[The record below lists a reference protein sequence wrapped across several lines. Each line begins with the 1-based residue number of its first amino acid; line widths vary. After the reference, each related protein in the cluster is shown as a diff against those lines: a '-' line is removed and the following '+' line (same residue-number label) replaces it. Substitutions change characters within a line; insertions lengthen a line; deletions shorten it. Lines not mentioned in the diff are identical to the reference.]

1 MRGLGHRC
9 SSQAHQGNGGQNWGT
24 PGTARGNGNRGR
36 GRGGTA
42 NMENPRQNHADR
54 GLPLTPRRA
63 REVRPRPLLS
73 LSVALVALARGRDPP
88 AHWGEYPTI
97 ESLCGSPCGGKQ
109 RPICCSPCGG
119 THSSCFKH
127 PCNKSCNGLA
137 YELLQHILAMG
148 SPLQWR
154 SGPLPARALWHPGS
168 FPRIALA
175 HSGHGPTTKVGC
187 RTLTH
192 RGAAALRVCPRL
204 ASA

>member
-73 LSVALVALARGRDPP
+73 LSVALVALARSRDPQHTGGSTRPLSRCAAPP
-88 AHWGEYPTI
+88 AGGSNAQFAAPPAGGRIAHASSIHAINLAMVLPMNCFSTFWLWVHHCSGVPVLYPHGRCGTPGLSH
-97 ESLCGSPCGGKQ
+97 ESPW
-109 RPICCSPCGG
+109 R
-119 THSSCFKH
+119 
-127 PCNKSCNGLA
+127 
-137 YELLQHILAMG
+137 ILAMG
-148 SPLQWR
+148 PPPKWVA
-154 SGPLPARALWHPGS
+154 GP
-168 FPRIALA
+168 
-175 HSGHGPTTKVGC
+175 
-187 RTLTH
+187 
-192 RGAAALRVCPRL
+192 
-204 ASA
+204 